1 MKAAL
6 ASRSRDAA
14 SGFILIAVLWIVAA
28 LATLASIYSIYAI
41 NTTAGSHLAD
51 DRLQAEASIRAGV
64 ELAVFQL
71 VGAPEGA
78 RPTHGAFEARVGR
91 TKIAVRY
98 RTERALV
105 DLNAAPKEL
114 LAGLFGAVGVGDA
127 AAAGYAGHIVA
138 WRTKPDPHKADNDEA
153 SAYKAAGL
161 TYPPR
166 QGPFNDPLE
175 LSLVLGLPPKI
186 VERILP
192 DVTIFSSAAQVD
204 VVTADPEVLAA
215 LPGMTPDILN
225 NVLRARGSYGENRQ
239 PLIAMLGAAG
249 QSAATG
255 AGKAFRAFVL
265 VDFGRGRRVS
275 AEVVFTLADAAAEEP
290 YQILYWRDDFDGPF
304 ASG

>member
-1 MKAAL
+1 M
-6 ASRSRDAA
+6 
-14 SGFILIAVLWIVAA
+14 
-28 LATLASIYSIYAI
+28 
-41 NTTAGSHLAD
+41 
-51 DRLQAEASIRAGV
+51 
-64 ELAVFQL
+64 
-71 VGAPEGA
+71 
-78 RPTHGAFEARVGR
+78 VGR

-98 RTERALV
+98 RTERALI

-114 LAGLFGAVGVGDA
+114 LAGLLGAVGVGDA
-127 AAAGYAGHIVA
+127 AAADYAGHIVA
-138 WRTKPDPHKADNDEA
+138 WRTKPDPSKADNNEA

-161 TYPPR
+161 PYPPR

-175 LSLVLGLPPKI
+175 LGLVRGLPQKI

-192 DVTIFSSAAQVD
+192 DVTIFSGAAQVD

-225 NVLRARGSYGENRQ
+225 NVLRARAGYGENRQ
-239 PLIAMLGAAG
+239 PVIAMLGPAG
-249 QSAATG
+249 QSAATD

-265 VDFGRGRRVS
+265 VDLRRGRRIR
-275 AEVVFTLADAAAEEP
+275 AEVVFTLADGAAEEP